1 VRDFGPLAAVA
12 AGLYGIT
19 QTVLVLVMINKFKAK
34 GAKAAAPPQAMA
46 SVAPVWVVCQKLD

>member
-19 QTVLVLVMINKFKAK
+19 QTVLVLVMLNKFKAR
-34 GAKAAAPPQAMA
+34 GAKAAPAPQAMA
-46 SVAPVWVVCQKLD
+46 RVAPV